1 MSNDFPLSSD
11 AFSGGARLTAQ
22 QSSEGDAPPLV
33 DLLNG
38 LAAGADGATALSGA
52 VDYSAASAAVIA
64 AANRQ
69 ISTNAGA
76 ARTLTLPDFA
86 TAPDGWMHTMISYD
100 AATQEYTIAAAG
112 TDTINGI
119 AGDIVLTTG
128 LGHEWVQV
136 MKVAGASGWFAI
148 GGTLVLPA

>member
-11 AFSGGARLTAQ
+11 AFTGGGRLTAA
-22 QSSEGDAPPLV
+22 QSSEGDAAPLV

-38 LAAGADGATALSGA
+38 LAAGADGATAMSGA
-52 VDYSAASAAVIA
+52 LDLSAATAAIVA

-69 ISTNAGA
+69 ISTNTGT

-86 TAPDGWMHTMISYD
+86 TAPDGWTHTMISYD
-100 AATQEYTIAAAG
+100 AATNEFTVAAGG

-119 AGDIVLTTG
+119 AGDIVMTTG
-128 LGHEWVQV
+128 LGHEWVTV
-136 MKVAGASGWFAI
+136 MKVAGATGWFAI